1 MSNSAY
7 IQRQTQAEPGPLAPS
22 HSPLHL
28 RGTAHLY
35 GVTSAPLP
43 SARVLALG
51 CGLAEGLLPFALA
64 YPQARVVGVDTA
76 EDQILLGQQAAH
88 NLHLKNIELYCQD
101 YAALDETLGEFDYI
115 IVTGLYSYLD
125 AETAQRMLDYC
136 ARHLSPLGLV
146 YIDYHVYPGAKA
158 QEIVRDAVMLHAHAA
173 QTEAEIIAS
182 AQAAMTLFKDG
193 LAPVNPMGVALTAAL
208 RQFEARLSPGAT
220 LSGPNPLSCTACYF
234 VEFAGRAAQAGLVYA
249 GDSQPLSDIALNFGQ
264 GVSLSNSLLTI
275 GQPAAVRQQ
284 YLDFATG
291 RGFRQSILIS
301 AERETQATPK
311 ADLSRLKDLRWASGM
326 QRLAGL
332 SPDRAVTYVNHLG
345 QGLST
350 SDTAVQTVIDVMA
363 HFWPASVPYTSLLAV
378 VMQRLGV
385 DDAAGRK
392 TLERVLQTLLE
403 NNAVHYCL
411 EPSPYDSAGKDTN
424 ETTLIGITALPVATN
439 GSQSTSFNLW
449 HEAVRL
455 QLSPQQ
461 HQWLTELVRGSGLAT
476 LAAMAAPTSTESP
489 ASVLMAGTSEISD
502 LLHLLRRYAL
512 LRASGEAWRDLLLA
526 GLTAS
531 AGKAPYFGLY
541 ASALARLSL
550 EAGILNDNDADVKP
564 AQALMAQ
571 ANKMQE
577 LMRQGAFLQA
587 EPLARKLTQI
597 SPAFIDAWEVLVAC
611 LFNTNQ
617 LDDALAAALRMT
629 QMAPAD
635 YRTFVLLG
643 ICLARVDRT
652 SEAIN
657 TTRRAVELAPHK
669 AHAHSALG
677 DALNAERRYNE
688 SKLAHED
695 ALQREPMHRKSLLNL
710 CKVLIDAGDIVA
722 AEHAARNAVNAFPDS
737 ATAYSNL
744 LFAANYSPHRTA
756 ESLFHV
762 YQECDRQLFQPLRA
776 KWRPHGNPRHTDRKL
791 KIGYVSPDFRK
802 HSANGFVELLFS
814 HHDRNA
820 FELTAYAELVTED
833 EVTARFKIY
842 FDHWVPTSKLTDADL
857 AEQIRAD
864 GIDILIDLAGHTQGN
879 RLGVFAR
886 KPAPVSLTWMGYG
899 YTTGMSAIDYIVM
912 DDAMAPA
919 GSDTLFAEKVWRLTT
934 SCAYRPNSGMGEVS
948 ELPALTGQTIT
959 FGTLS
964 RAIRINYRT
973 IRTWAAILQRVPN
986 ARLVVD
992 SGSYRDTV
1000 MCDALAAQF
1009 AAHGISRDRLEIG
1022 YHSPPWDV
1030 MRQIDI
1036 GLDCFP
1042 HNSGTT
1048 LVEFIYMGV
1057 PYLTLAD
1064 RPSVG
1069 RLGSSILKSVGH
1081 PELICHT
1088 EEEYVDKAVAL
1099 ASDLPALARIR
1110 ENLRQAMHDSVLMD
1124 EAGFT
1129 QEFET
1134 GLKKMYTQWCEE
1146 QA

>member
-7 IQRQTQAEPGPLAPS
+7 IQRQTQAEPGRLAPS
-22 HSPLHL
+22 HSPSHL
-28 RGTAHLY
+28 RGTAHLH
-35 GVTSAPLP
+35 GVDTAPLS

-51 CGLAEGLLPFALA
+51 CGAAEGLLPFALA
-64 YPQARVVGVDTA
+64 YPQARVVGVDAA
-76 EDQILLGQQAAH
+76 EDQILLGRQAARRLDLD
-88 NLHLKNIELYCQD
+88 NIDLHCLD
-101 YAALDETLGEFDYI
+101 YVALDETLGEFDYI
-115 IVTGLYSYLD
+115 IATGLYSYLD
-125 AETAQRMLDYC
+125 AESAQRMLDYC
-136 ARHLSPLGLV
+136 GRHLSPFGV
-146 YIDYHVYPGAKA
+146 AYIDYHVYPGAKA
-158 QEIVRDAVMLHAHAA
+158 QEIVRDAIMLHAHAA
-173 QTEAEIIAS
+173 QTEAEVIAS

-193 LAPVNPMGVALTAAL
+193 LASVNPMGLALSAAL

-220 LSGPNPLSCTACYF
+220 LAGPNPLSGAACYF
-234 VEFAGRAAQAGLVYA
+234 VEFAGRAAQAGLAYA

-301 AERETQATPK
+301 ANRETQAAPK

-332 SPDRAVTYVNHLG
+332 SPERAVTYVNHLG

-350 SDTAVQTVIDVMA
+350 SDTATQTVIDTLG
-363 HFWPASVPYTSLLAV
+363 HFWPGTLPYTSLLAV

-392 TLERVLQTLLE
+392 TLERVLQTLME

-411 EPSPYDSAGKDTN
+411 DPGPYDGAAFKG
-424 ETTLIGITALPVATN
+424 IGVLPVHAD
-439 GSQSTSFNLW
+439 GDPLPSFNLW
-449 HEAVRL
+449 HEPVRL

-461 HQWLTELVRGSGLAT
+461 LEWLTALGNGSDLAA
-476 LAAMAAPTSTESP
+476 LAAMAAASSIDQP
-489 ASVLMAGTSEISD
+489 ASILATGTSEVSE
-502 LLHLLRRYAL
+502 LLHLLRRYGL
-512 LRASGEAWRDLLLA
+512 LRVSAQAWRDLLLA
-526 GLTAS
+526 GLTSS

-541 ASALARLSL
+541 VSALARLSL
-550 EAGILNDNDADVKP
+550 EAGVLSNNDTDVKP
-564 AQALMAQ
+564 AQALMVQ

-577 LMRQGAFLQA
+577 LMRQGAFQQA
-587 EPLARKLTQI
+587 EPVARKLTQI
-597 SPAFIDAWEVLVAC
+597 SPGFIDAWEVLVAC

-617 LDDALAAALRMT
+617 LDDALTAAMRMT
-629 QMAPAD
+629 QLAPAD

-652 SEAIN
+652 SEAISA
-657 TTRRAVELAPHK
+657 TRRAVELAPHK
-669 AHAHSALG
+669 AHSHSALG
-677 DALNAERRYNE
+677 DALNAERRYDE
-688 SKLAHED
+688 SRLAHED
-695 ALQREPMHRKSLLNL
+695 ALQREPLHRKSLLNL

-722 AEHAARNAVNAFPDS
+722 AEQAARNAVNAFPDS

-756 ESLFHV
+756 ESLFQV
-762 YQECDRQLFQPLRA
+762 YQECDRQLFQPLRV
-776 KWRPHGNPRHTDRKL
+776 KWRSHGNSRRSDRKL

-814 HHDRNA
+814 HHDRQA

-833 EVTARFKIY
+833 DVTARFKTY

-857 AEQIRAD
+857 AEKIRAD

-879 RLGVFAR
+879 RLGIFAR

-899 YTTGMSAIDYIVM
+899 YTTGLSAIDYIVM
-912 DDAMAPA
+912 DEAMAPA

-934 SCAYRPNSGMGEVS
+934 SCAYRPNNGMGEVS
-948 ELPALTGQTIT
+948 ELPALSGKTIT

-973 IRTWAAILQRVPN
+973 IRTWAAILRRVPN
-986 ARLVVD
+986 ARLIVD
-992 SGSYRDTV
+992 SGSYRDAVT
-1000 MCDALAAQF
+1000 CDALAAQF
-1009 AAHGISRDRLEIG
+1009 ATHGINRDRLVIG

-1048 LVEFIYMGV
+1048 LVEFVYMGV

-1081 PELICHT
+1081 PELICMT

-1099 ASDLPALARIR
+1099 ASDLPTLAKIR
-1110 ENLRQAMHDSVLMD
+1110 KNLRQAMHDSVLMD
-1124 EAGFT
+1124 EVGFT
-1129 QEFET
+1129 QEFEM
-1134 GLKKMYTQWCEE
+1134 GLKKMFTQWCEE